1 MAKKKISETTVK
13 IRKLLAAK
21 KIIIGFERTVKSL
34 RTGKLSVVFLSANCD
49 DKKIKNID
57 KYAMLADVEVKKLRL
72 PSDELGVVCKK
83 PFSIS
88 VLGVLKGK

>member
-1 MAKKKISETTVK
+1 MAKKKVSETAVQ
-13 IRKLLAAK
+13 IRKLLASK
-21 KIIIGFERTVKSL
+21 KLVIGADRTIKL
-34 RTGKLSVVFLSANCD
+34 LKTGKLNKIFLSSGCA
-49 DKKIKNID
+49 DKNVETITR
-57 KYAMLADVEVKKLRL
+57 YAKMAGIEIKKLRL

>member
-1 MAKKKISETTVK
+1 MAKKKVSETAVQ
-13 IRKLLAAK
+13 IRKLLASK
-21 KIIIGFERTVKSL
+21 KLIIGADRTVKAL
-34 RTGKLSVVFLSANCD
+34 RTGKLNKIFLSAGCAD
-49 DKKIKNID
+49 RTEETIK
-57 KYAMLADVEVKKLRL
+57 KYAKLTGVEVKKLRL